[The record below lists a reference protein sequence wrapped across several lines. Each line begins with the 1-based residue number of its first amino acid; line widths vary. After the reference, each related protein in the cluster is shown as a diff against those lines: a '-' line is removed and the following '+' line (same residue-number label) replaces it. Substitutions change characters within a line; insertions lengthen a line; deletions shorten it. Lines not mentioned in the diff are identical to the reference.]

1 MPTSN
6 YNKHFNDL
14 YDLIK
19 QLRGPNGCPWDKKQ
33 TPESIKKYLIEEAE
47 ELAEAVSHKNSQ
59 HVCEEIGDLLFILMM
74 IIRIYEEDNNFTI
87 TDVVS
92 GISKKMIRRHPH
104 VFAGK
109 ETGNDDELK
118 EQWEAIKAQE
128 NNKT

>member
-1 MPTSN
+1 M
-6 YNKHFNDL
+6 
-14 YDLIK
+14 
-19 QLRGPNGCPWDKKQ
+19 Q
-33 TPESIKKYLIEEAE
+33 
-47 ELAEAVSHKNSQ
+47 
-59 HVCEEIGDLLFILMM
+59 DLLFILMM

-87 TDVVS
+87 TDVIS

-118 EQWEAIKAQE
+118 EKWEAIKAQE